1 MTIGCI
7 CTVIYTMRVGREI
20 KLNLLEQFYPADSDW
35 QAMVWLRTWQIWE
48 RGLTVLPTLRA

>member
-1 MTIGCI
+1 NPNDAT
-7 CTVIYTMRVGREI
+7 GRGI

-48 RGLTVLPTLRA
+48 RALSALPTA